1 MSNLSTRLALGFA
14 AGFLSHL
21 VFQGAFGSA
30 LYAAHL
36 LPALPWS
43 LMPVPPLG
51 VPRSLSLGFWAGLWG
66 LAYAVLE
73 PRLTAGF
80 GRWPGGLVFGALPL
94 AGHWFVALPL
104 KGFGIGGGFHPAM
117 VPIEIGFH
125 LVFGLGLAI
134 LFRAGLLL
142 AGRRQARVLP
152 QPLHG

>member
-1 MSNLSTRLALGFA
+1 MSTLSTRLTLGFA

-21 VFQGAFGSA
+21 VFQGAFGSV

-36 LPALPWS
+36 LPTLPWS

-51 VPRSLSLGFWAGLWG
+51 VPRSLALGVWAGLWG
-66 LAYAVLE
+66 ALYAVLE
-73 PRLTAGF
+73 PRLTARL
-80 GRWPGGLVFGALPL
+80 GRWPGGLAFGTLPL
-94 AGHWFVALPL
+94 AGHWFAALPL
-104 KGFGIGGGFHPAM
+104 KGFGVGGGFHPAM

-142 AGRRQARVLP
+142 AGRRRAWVLP
-152 QPLHG
+152 QWLCG

>member
-1 MSNLSTRLALGFA
+1 MSTLSTRLVLGFA

-21 VFQGAFGSA
+21 VFQGAFGSV

-43 LMPVPPLG
+43 LVPVPPLG
-51 VPRSLSLGFWAGLWG
+51 VPRTVSLGVWAGLWG
-66 LAYAVLE
+66 MLYAVLE
-73 PRLTAGF
+73 PRLTARL
-80 GRWPGGLVFGALPL
+80 GRWPGGLAFGTLPL

-104 KGFGIGGGFHPAM
+104 KGFGVGGGFHPTM

-125 LVFGLGLAI
+125 LVFGLGLAV

-142 AGRRQARVLP
+142 AQRRQTRVSP

>member
-1 MSNLSTRLALGFA
+1 MPSLSTRLSLGFA

-21 VFQGAFGSA
+21 VFQGAFGGA

-36 LPALPWS
+36 LPTLPWS
-43 LMPVPPLG
+43 LVPVPPLG

-66 LAYAVLE
+66 LAYAMLE
-73 PRLTAGF
+73 PRLTARF
-80 GRWPGGLVFGALPL
+80 GRWSGGLLFGALPL

-104 KGFGIGGGFHPAM
+104 KGFGVGGGFHPAK

-125 LVFGLGLAI
+125 AAFGIGLAI

-142 AGRRQARVLP
+142 AGRRLRVP
-152 QPLHG
+152 PRALHG